1 MFNTVPYKKQRK
13 QFAIFELRHRV
24 LNSIIKNKTLKPA
37 LRWYCQTKNSQ
48 KIKNKSKVRFK
59 NRCVFS
65 GRSRSFYRFV
75 KMSRLF
81 LRDNAFID
89 KIPGLRKSYW

>member
-13 QFAIFELRHRV
+13 LFAFFELKNRV
-24 LNSIIKNKTLKPA
+24 LNSILKNKTLKPA
-37 LRWYCQTKNSQ
+37 LRWYCQIRYSQ
-48 KIKNKSKVRFK
+48 KRKQTSKVRFK
-59 NRCVFS
+59 NRCNFS

-81 LRDNAFID
+81 LRDNTYID